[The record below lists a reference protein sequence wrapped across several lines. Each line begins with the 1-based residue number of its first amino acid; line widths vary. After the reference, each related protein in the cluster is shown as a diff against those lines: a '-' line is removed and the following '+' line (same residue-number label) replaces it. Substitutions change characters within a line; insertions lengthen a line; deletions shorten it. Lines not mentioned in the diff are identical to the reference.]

1 MRQIAKAS
9 RLFHVKASRLFQVAF
24 VSTVLVAVVGAFVD
38 AFVVAGFSQRSRSS
52 AAKREYFTEDELDLI
67 RDAQE
72 LRYRVPTYFKLAER
86 RLMFIG
92 LKQQSDKEK
101 EKEKKEEQQRLK
113 DAQKAGTAPA
123 GRKAPEDPLGYLDDF
138 TRSELLRGYAQAVD
152 EVMSNID
159 DSYNRKLD
167 VRDSLEDLEKFLRET
182 IPLVEK
188 FQPKNDSERSAMND
202 ALVKAREAMTGAKE
216 ALSIVPKTEKKR
228 KQ

>member
-24 VSTVLVAVVGAFVD
+24 VCTVLVAVVG

-52 AAKREYFTEDELDLI
+52 AAKKEYFTEDELDLI

-86 RLMFIG
+86 RLIFIG

-123 GRKAPEDPLGYLDDF
+123 GKKAPEDPLGYLDDF

>member
-9 RLFHVKASRLFQVAF
+9 LFLLLI
-24 VSTVLVAVVGAFVD
+24 T
-38 AFVVAGFSQRSRSS
+38 FVVSGFSQRSSVR
-52 AAKREYFTEDELDLI
+52 AKKEYFTEDELDLI

-86 RLMFIG
+86 RLIFIG

-123 GRKAPEDPLGYLDDF
+123 SRKAPEDPLAYLDDF
-138 TRSELLRGYAQAVD
+138 TRSELLRGYGQAVE

-159 DSYNRKLD
+159 DSYGRKLD
-167 VRDSLEDLEKFLRET
+167 VREALEDLEKFLRET
-182 IPLVEK
+182 MPLVEK
-188 FQPKNDSERSAMND
+188 FQPRNDSERSAMND
-202 ALVKAREAMTGAKE
+202 VLDKAREAM
-216 ALSIVPKTEKKR
+216 
-228 KQ
+228 

>member
-52 AAKREYFTEDELDLI
+52 AAKKEYFTEDELDLI

-86 RLMFIG
+86 RLIFIG

-123 GRKAPEDPLGYLDDF
+123 GKKAPEDPLGYLDDF

-167 VRDSLEDLEKFLRET
+167 VRDSLEDLEKF
-182 IPLVEK
+182 
-188 FQPKNDSERSAMND
+188 QPKNDSERSAMND
-202 ALVKAREAMTGAKE
+202 ALDKAREAMTGAKE

>member
-1 MRQIAKAS
+1 
-9 RLFHVKASRLFQVAF
+9 
-24 VSTVLVAVVGAFVD
+24 
-38 AFVVAGFSQRSRSS
+38 
-52 AAKREYFTEDELDLI
+52 
-67 RDAQE
+67 
-72 LRYRVPTYFKLAER
+72 
-86 RLMFIG
+86 
-92 LKQQSDKEK
+92 
-101 EKEKKEEQQRLK
+101 
-113 DAQKAGTAPA
+113 
-123 GRKAPEDPLGYLDDF
+123 
-138 TRSELLRGYAQAVD
+138 
-152 EVMSNID
+152 MSNID